1 MKVHCD
7 IRFTNSTQGA
17 YLSGQQLTG
26 HVQIKL
32 TEPKKFNEITLRI
45 VGYSNVQWSQKRG
58 QGRRRRTVYYTAKRD
73 HLSSMK
79 VLVGSQAN
87 GHTTELPAGEHIYEF
102 ACELPAHLPT
112 SFEGSYGH
120 CRYTAQVVMDR
131 PWKFNLTY
139 KVGFTV
145 VQPRDLNLHAPSIRL
160 PTRMEDARAFCC
172 GFWRTKPLYVRVTVP
187 FTGYVPGQAIPLTIV
202 LNNQSARLIEGV
214 NMKLLQ
220 EITYHAEYPSSR
232 TRREVHTIV
241 KHIGDGV
248 AGEAQKQ
255 YEQRLV
261 VPTVIPTCGETNLI
275 SVAYRLHITVHV
287 QGCGSDPVL
296 EIPLTIGTI
305 PLMFQEPVATTV
317 TLPAE
322 TSVAE
327 AGFNFG
333 NASGPLPS
341 TSGLVRE
348 QTLPPEYLPPPT
360 YEEAMNA
367 AAVVITDDTDTNA
380 IGTKPYVPLYPSY
393 NFNDIQWPPLPPTT
407 SQPPLPPK
415 HGCGSG
421 QSCPTDCKCACASG
435 GCKEKSGGCCG
446 K

>member
-7 IRFTNSTQGA
+7 IRFTNSTHGA

-32 TEPKKFNEITLRI
+32 TEAKN
-45 VGYSNVQWSQKRG
+45 NVQWTQKRG
-58 QGRRRRTVYYTAKRD
+58 QGRQRRTVYYTAKRD

-79 VLVGSQAN
+79 VLVGAQQN
-87 GHTTELPAGEHIYEF
+87 GNPTELPAGEHIYEF
-102 ACELPAHLPT
+102 ACELPSHLPT
-112 SFEGSYGH
+112 SFEGSYGQ

-145 VQPRDLNLHAPSIRL
+145 VQPRDLNLQAPSIRL
-160 PTRMEDARAFCC
+160 PTRMEDARVFCC
-172 GFWRTKPLYVRVTVP
+172 ALWRTKPLYVRVTVP
-187 FTGYVPGQAIPLTIV
+187 FTGYVPGQAIPLTID
-202 LNNQSARLIEGV
+202 LNNQSSRTIEGV

-220 EITYHAEYPSSR
+220 EITYHSEYPAR
-232 TRREVHTIV
+232 KTRREVHTIV

-261 VPTVIPTCGETNLI
+261 VPTVIPTCGDQNLI
-275 SVAYRLHITVHV
+275 SVAYRLHMTVRV
-287 QGCGSDPVL
+287 EGCGSDPVL
-296 EIPLTIGTI
+296 EIPLIIGTI
-305 PLMFQEPVATTV
+305 PLIFQQPATVAIPPVTTV
-317 TLPAE
+317 GVP
-322 TSVAE
+322 SGN

-333 NASGPLPS
+333 NASAQLPS
-341 TSGLVRE
+341 ASGLVRE

-393 NFNDIQWPPLPPTT
+393 NFNDMQWPPLPPMP

-415 HGCGSG
+415 QLQMHQRMWQWPGLCDGL
-421 QSCPTDCKCACASG
+421 QVCMC
-435 GCKEKSGGCCG
+435 
-446 K
+446 